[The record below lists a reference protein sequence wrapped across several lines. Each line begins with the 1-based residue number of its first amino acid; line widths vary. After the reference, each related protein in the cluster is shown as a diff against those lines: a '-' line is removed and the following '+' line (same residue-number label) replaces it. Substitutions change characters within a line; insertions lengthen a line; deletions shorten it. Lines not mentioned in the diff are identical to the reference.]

1 MDPEST
7 HHCGGGTKSVDL
19 FSDTVP
25 LFTACGATPGMR
37 IATTLRNAVDIRDQV
52 YANLAHYEDCA
63 APLAGSTDAMSAVP
77 QCLHESANSSLFDID
92 QHARH
97 LKRTHHLL
105 RQAHV
110 AEKMLAFAA
119 EVRQA

>member
-1 MDPEST
+1 MP
-7 HHCGGGTKSVDL
+7 HHCGGGITSVDL

-52 YANLAHYEDCA
+52 YADLTHYEDCA
-63 APLAGSTDAMSAVP
+63 ALLAGSTDAMSAIP
-77 QCLHESANSSLFDID
+77 RCFHESIATSSLFDVD
-92 QHARH
+92 RHARH

-110 AEKMLAFAA
+110 AEKMLAFGA